1 MKISSR
7 SHKQFQK
14 QQIVRQFCLSDDLAT
29 YDPYDIWKTDI
40 GIKVKNLYNTRRLLG
55 AMPALALTLYDQLL
69 NNRFRFKY
77 KKQEYPIVR
86 ALAAQIL
93 LNEYQ
98 RSNDK
103 EILSA
108 IKNHLEWLEENMSQG
123 YSGACWGLG
132 FRWSAFKN
140 VIYDANTPY
149 TTHTP
154 YALEAFHR
162 YTQLTSDP
170 EHIGL
175 IKSCFRYYEKD
186 VFVMFEDEDMLAV
199 SYGPFK
205 DKIVN
210 NATSYTLYAYSI
222 FLDYFPEQRNY
233 ILNKILKLYNFI
245 LENQQTD
252 GSWFYSPVDKNSFI
266 DCFHS
271 CIIIKNLLKTNIK
284 VNLEGVE
291 EVVGKGY
298 RYINEQ
304 FLNNKYGLYK
314 RFTRNNKLSLT
325 KFDLYDNAEVLN
337 LANLMGDTN
346 RVKNLETA
354 INYYF
359 IEGKNIYS
367 VIDYLGIKRNKNT
380 LRWAV
385 MPYLYALSGLQ

>member
-7 SHKQFQK
+7 SQK
-14 QQIVRQFCLSDDLAT
+14 QIQEEQIVKQFCLRDDLAT
-29 YDPYDIWKTDI
+29 YDPYDIWKAGI
-40 GIKVKNLYNTRRLLG
+40 GVRVKNLFNTSRLLG
-55 AMPALALTLYDQLL
+55 ATPALALTLYDQLL
-69 NNRFRFKY
+69 NNRFRFGY

-86 ALAAQIL
+86 ALAGQIL

-103 EILSA
+103 ELLSA
-108 IKNHLEWLEENMSQG
+108 VKNHLEWLEKNMSKG

-132 FRWSAFKN
+132 FKWSAFKN
-140 VIYDANTPY
+140 VIYDANTPH

-162 YTQLTSDP
+162 YTQLVGDQ
-170 EHIGL
+170 EYIGL
-175 IKSCFRYYEKD
+175 IKSCFRYYEND
-186 VFVMFEDEDMLAV
+186 VYIMYEDDEMMAV

-205 DKIVN
+205 DKIVI
-210 NATSYTLYAYSI
+210 NASSYTLYAYSI

-233 ILNKILKLYNFI
+233 ILNKILKLYRFI
-245 LENQQTD
+245 LENQQAD
-252 GSWFYSPVDKNSFI
+252 GSWFYSPDDKNSFI

-271 CIIIKNLLKTNIK
+271 CIIIKNLLKANKK
-284 VNLEGVE
+284 VKIEGLEKI
-291 EVVGKGY
+291 VGKGY
-298 RYINEQ
+298 KYINEQ
-304 FLNNKYGLYK
+304 FFNNKYGLYK
-314 RFTRNNKLSLT
+314 RFTRNNKLSMT

-337 LANLMGDTN
+337 IASMMGDTK
-346 RVKNLETA
+346 RVKDLEKA

-385 MPYLYALSGLQ
+385 MPYLYALSGLK

>member
-1 MKISSR
+1 MNFSSG
-7 SHKQFQK
+7 SQN
-14 QQIVRQFCLSDDLAT
+14 QIQEEQIIKQFCLRDDLAT
-29 YDPYDIWKTDI
+29 YDPYDIWKTGI
-40 GIKVKNLYNTRRLLG
+40 GVRVKNLFNFSRLLG
-55 AMPALALTLYDQLL
+55 ATPALALTLYDQLL
-69 NNRFRFKY
+69 NNRFRFGY

-86 ALAAQIL
+86 ALAGQIL

-103 EILSA
+103 ELLSA
-108 IKNHLEWLEENMSQG
+108 VKNHLEWLEENMSKG

-140 VIYDANTPY
+140 VIYDANTPH

-162 YTQLTSDP
+162 YTQLTGDLKY
-170 EHIGL
+170 IGL

-186 VFVMFEDEDMLAV
+186 VYVMFEDDNMMAV
-199 SYGPFK
+199 SYGPFR
-205 DKIVN
+205 DKIVI
-210 NATSYTLYAYSI
+210 NASSYTLYAYSI
-222 FLDYFPEQRNY
+222 FLDYFPEQRDY
-233 ILNKILKLYNFI
+233 IHKKILKLYRFI
-245 LENQQTD
+245 LKNQHAD
-252 GSWFYSPVDKNSFI
+252 GSWFYSPDYKNSFI

-271 CIIIKNLLKTNIK
+271 CIVVKNLLKANNNVKIEG
-284 VNLEGVE
+284 LETTIGN
-291 EVVGKGY
+291 GY
-298 RYINEQ
+298 KYIIEQ
-304 FLNNKYGLYK
+304 FFNYKYGLYK
-314 RFTRNNKLSLT
+314 RFTRENKLSLT

-337 LANLMGDTN
+337 LANLMGDTK
-346 RVKNLETA
+346 RVKDLETA

-385 MPYLYALSGLQ
+385 MPYLYALSGLK